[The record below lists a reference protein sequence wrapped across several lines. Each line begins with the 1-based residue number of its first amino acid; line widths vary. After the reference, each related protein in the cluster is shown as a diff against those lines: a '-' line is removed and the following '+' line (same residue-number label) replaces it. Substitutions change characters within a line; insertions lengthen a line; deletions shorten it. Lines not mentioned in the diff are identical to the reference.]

1 MVIYSITMDATDR
14 VFCLVIYHLIFC
26 MFTRPLGTKITKF
39 PTLYFPYKSVDH
51 CRKDNDIIWDLPLE
65 ISFNI
70 CGKQVDMKWPNLV
83 QNIAR
88 DDVFLEIA
96 KNWNVNIQLE
106 RGNLYNSNGATYVQI
121 CGILREIWLFYRKL
135 PEMESLCTGHSG
147 KDSWHRLKRRMS
159 GLFIG

>member
-70 CGKQVDMKWPNLV
+70 CSVGGITVPSINRLWSPVWRLSACLESGIIYNILFNM
-83 QNIAR
+83 QNPSKI
-88 DDVFLEIA
+88 LL
-96 KNWNVNIQLE
+96 KLKL
-106 RGNLYNSNGATYVQI
+106 GNSKVLQI
-121 CGILREIWLFYRKL
+121 T
-135 PEMESLCTGHSG
+135 S
-147 KDSWHRLKRRMS
+147 
-159 GLFIG
+159 